1 MVARD
6 TKNILRQINVTA
18 PLSSVVDICYV
29 SSWPSWSVSAA
40 INLFF
45 QFLLGVPICQIASRA
60 QLPAPGE
67 VKMAGADPP
76 SKVAM
81 DLDGVQC
88 FVCNVYC
95 VLCCVI
101 S

>member
-1 MVARD
+1 MYHRGHHGV
-6 TKNILRQINVTA
+6 
-18 PLSSVVDICYV
+18 YV
-29 SSWPSWSVSAA
+29 SA
-40 INLFF
+40 INFIF
-45 QFLLGVPICQIASRA
+45 AVFTRRAICQIASRA

-95 VLCCVI
+95 VLCIVF
-101 S
+101 

>member
-1 MVARD
+1 MYHGVYLQS
-6 TKNILRQINVTA
+6 ISFL
-18 PLSSVVDICYV
+18 
-29 SSWPSWSVSAA
+29 
-40 INLFF
+40 
-45 QFLLGVPICQIASRA
+45 QFLRGVPICQIASRA

-95 VLCCVI
+95 EVFMRCVLCDKLRVK
-101 S
+101 

>member
-1 MVARD
+1 MYLLQS
-6 TKNILRQINVTA
+6 I
-18 PLSSVVDICYV
+18 S
-29 SSWPSWSVSAA
+29 
-40 INLFF
+40 FF

-95 VLCCVI
+95 VFCFVLCDKLRVK
-101 S
+101 